1 VIGDPVDLSAYRD
14 RPLDQASVTA
24 ATALVMQAVTELV
37 ERLRAETAPAER
49 WNPAKN
55 HQKETGRFE

>member
-1 VIGDPVDLSAYRD
+1 MDAITV
-14 RPLDQASVTA
+14 
-24 ATALVMQAVTELV
+24 LV
-37 ERLRAETAPAER
+37 ERLRHDEAPAER